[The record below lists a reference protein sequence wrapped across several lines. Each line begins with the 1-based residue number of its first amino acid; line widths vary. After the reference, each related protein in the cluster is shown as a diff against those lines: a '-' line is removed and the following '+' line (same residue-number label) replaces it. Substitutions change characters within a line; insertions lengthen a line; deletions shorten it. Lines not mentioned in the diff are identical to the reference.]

1 MLIALLA
8 LFSLLIAYVLHHV
21 LSHQTLLLKQIF
33 SQTIFN
39 TIQLARLIGPLD
51 PYDPLTVPDPAIHDS
66 NSASEISEAQA
77 RANQRI
83 DDARSIID
91 FSYAGPK
98 VELEDRLRL
107 RALANSR
114 LVAAFGINTSLT
126 SSSVSVHKKFR
137 KLASASINKSR
148 ADWQKLY
155 GVCMDFLQREKARY
169 GRTGIG
175 LAECVRCLCFVV
187 VLVSQFGADDKKV
200 DKNLVKRIT
209 DEINAQWLKS
219 KEDGGAVKTSDSL
232 NHDLGMLFGNLK
244 TSVAE
249 ENGTGKDTYIDP
261 SEALGL
267 IMPQYETLWRVVL
280 LTYVTAYY
288 RQFDKR
294 SLKKRV
300 KDIPSCLGNAATE
313 KEALKLAME
322 GLRLYPSN
330 NSIYR
335 AATGPGPLK
344 SADVQACHR
353 DFNVWGRDALEFRP
367 ERFDNLTPLQEKAY
381 FPFSLGSHKCPAFG
395 GFGNRMVTMLV
406 VSMGRAL
413 SPEAGKL
420 NFKDAQLDNH
430 VGISLPT
437 GRDEMENWSWDM
449 VRVQ

>member
-8 LFSLLIAYVLHHV
+8 LFSLLIAYVLHHI
-21 LSHQTLLLKQIF
+21 LSHQTLLLQRIF
-33 SQTIFN
+33 AQTIYN
-39 TIQLARLIGPLD
+39 TLQLARLIGPLD
-51 PYDPLTVPDPAIHDS
+51 PYDPLAIPDPIPDS
-66 NSASEISEAQA
+66 NPASRISEAEA
-77 RANQRI
+77 LAAQRI
-83 DDARSIID
+83 DYARSIVD

-155 GVCMDFLQREKARY
+155 GVCMDFLQCEKARY

-187 VLVSQFGADDKKV
+187 VLVSQFGADDKKI

-209 DEINAQWLKS
+209 DEINEQWLKS

-249 ENGTGKDTYIDP
+249 ENGTGKDTSIDS

-288 RQFDKR
+288 TQFDER

-313 KEALKLAME
+313 KEALKLAMVC
-322 GLRLYPSN
+322 PQ
-330 NSIYR
+330 
-335 AATGPGPLK
+335 LK
-344 SADVQACHR
+344 
-353 DFNVWGRDALEFRP
+353 
-367 ERFDNLTPLQEKAY
+367 T
-381 FPFSLGSHKCPAFG
+381 
-395 GFGNRMVTMLV
+395 
-406 VSMGRAL
+406 
-413 SPEAGKL
+413 
-420 NFKDAQLDNH
+420 
-430 VGISLPT
+430 
-437 GRDEMENWSWDM
+437 
-449 VRVQ
+449 